1 MWLILMLIAFLCN
14 GCETFGLRVLAGMG
28 FANVATDQYVL
39 YYYLG
44 GFLCIAIPL
53 CMKKMWPTKTET
65 GIGLLMA
72 LCSISGTM
80 SLALAL
86 GRYNMPG
93 NLAYPISS
101 GGSLFVV
108 VIGGVVLFQERLGK
122 YGIIGCALGSLAII
136 LLSIS

>member
-1 MWLILMLIAFLCN
+1 MWIVLMLISFLCN

-28 FANVATDQYVL
+28 LANIAVDQYIL

-44 GFLCIAIPL
+44 GFVCIAVPL
-53 CMKKMWPTKTET
+53 CLKKMWPTKTEIV
-65 GIGLLMA
+65 IGVLMA
-72 LCSISGTM
+72 LCSIAGTM

-93 NLAYPISS
+93 NIAYPISS

-108 VIGGVVLFQERLGK
+108 VIAGVALFQERLGK
-122 YGIIGCALGSLAII
+122 YGITGCLLGTIAII

>member
-1 MWLILMLIAFLCN
+1 MLISFLCN

-28 FANVATDQYVL
+28 FANVAVDQYVL

-44 GFLCIAIPL
+44 GFLCIAVPL
-53 CMKKMWPTKTET
+53 CLKKMWPTKTESF
-65 GIGLLMA
+65 IGLLMA
-72 LCSISGTM
+72 LCSVSGTM

-86 GRYNMPG
+86 GRYKMPG

-101 GGSLFVV
+101 GGSLFMV
-108 VIGGVVLFQERLGK
+108 VIAGVLLFRERLGK

>member
-1 MWLILMLIAFLCN
+1 MWIVLMLISFLCN

-28 FANVATDQYVL
+28 FANIAVEQYIL

-44 GFLCIAIPL
+44 GFVCIGVPL
-53 CMKKMWPTKTET
+53 CLKKVWPTKTEVV
-65 GIGLLMA
+65 IGALMA
-72 LCSISGTM
+72 LCSIAGTM

-86 GRYNMPG
+86 GRYKMPG
-93 NLAYPISS
+93 NIAYPISS

-108 VIGGVVLFQERLGK
+108 VIAGVALFKERLGK
-122 YGIIGCALGSLAII
+122 HGIIGCALGTIAIL